1 MPLAG
6 LIRESTS
13 CCPSSSGMEQR
24 PPAPAGTPLLLS
36 ESESAEGN
44 RFVSGCPGGRKDH
57 HVLSRLFVTLR
68 WRDREPTCCLAGSLK
83 GMKHL
88 KRNKKIVE
96 KMSTT
101 NTEFPPWLFLLPYTF
116 DQWKI
121 QNPEKGKV
129 PRQHFKEFI

>member
-1 MPLAG
+1 
-6 LIRESTS
+6 
-13 CCPSSSGMEQR
+13 
-24 PPAPAGTPLLLS
+24 
-36 ESESAEGN
+36 
-44 RFVSGCPGGRKDH
+44 
-57 HVLSRLFVTLR
+57 
-68 WRDREPTCCLAGSLK
+68 
-83 GMKHL
+83 MKHL